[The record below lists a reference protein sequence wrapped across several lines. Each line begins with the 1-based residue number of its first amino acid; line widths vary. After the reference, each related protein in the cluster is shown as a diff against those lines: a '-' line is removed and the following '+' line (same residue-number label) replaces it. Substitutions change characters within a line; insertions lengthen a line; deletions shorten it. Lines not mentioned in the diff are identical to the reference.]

1 VSPGRP
7 ADARPV
13 GVMAISGFFTR
24 KKVDADGPSVG
35 SGDTEKEKELP
46 GVSDVDGEGLEPSP
60 DILESEGGGGKRTS
74 LPPSTLASTIEE
86 DIRTAGTEVVS
97 LNDEE
102 RMVKVEDRGSA

>member
-1 VSPGRP
+1 MSRMWTGRGWN
-7 ADARPV
+7 RV
-13 GVMAISGFFTR
+13 
-24 KKVDADGPSVG
+24 
-35 SGDTEKEKELP
+35 L
-46 GVSDVDGEGLEPSP
+46 
-60 DILESEGGGGKRTS
+60 ILESEGGGGKRTS